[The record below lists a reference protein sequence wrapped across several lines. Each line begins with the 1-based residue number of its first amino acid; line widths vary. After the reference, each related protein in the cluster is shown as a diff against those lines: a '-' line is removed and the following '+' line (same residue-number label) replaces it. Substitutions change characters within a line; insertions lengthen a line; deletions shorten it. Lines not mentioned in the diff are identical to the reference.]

1 VDYKDVTE
9 LSGEEISQEQL
20 QRICNRYYWAG
31 SYCQGKDTLEVACG
45 TGPGLG
51 YLSRISQRLVAG
63 DISEEILSIARLHYE
78 ERVEIQQFDAS
89 SMPFPNQSFDVVL
102 IFEAIYYLP
111 NVEQFM
117 KECRRILRPA
127 GILLIVT
134 ANKDLYDF
142 NPSPYSYGYYGVLEL
157 ERLLSAHNFEAIFYG
172 STSVKTTSFK
182 QKIFR
187 PMKKIASALNLIPQT
202 MKRKSCLKRLV
213 FGKLVPMPYEIDS
226 STRNYEPPVSLVSD
240 HPDRVHKV
248 IFCAAHMKN

>member
-1 VDYKDVTE
+1 MDYKDVTE

-31 SYCQGKDTLEVACG
+31 SYCQDKDALEVACG

-78 ERVEIQQFDAS
+78 ERVDIQQFDAS

-142 NPSPYSYGYYGVLEL
+142 NPSPYSHGYY
-157 ERLLSAHNFEAIFYG
+157 Y
-172 STSVKTTSFK
+172 
-182 QKIFR
+182 
-187 PMKKIASALNLIPQT
+187 LNY
-202 MKRKSCLKRLV
+202 R
-213 FGKLVPMPYEIDS
+213 
-226 STRNYEPPVSLVSD
+226 
-240 HPDRVHKV
+240 
-248 IFCAAHMKN
+248 